1 MERSNEIRGWKI
13 CSRCSNI
20 MGRMDDLYIVTN
32 ELLNLLKKEN
42 SNAEERTNVI
52 TKVNELLER
61 RGKIIQK
68 IKPPYSDEE
77 EQIGIK
83 IIELDKEIRAKMDS
97 IYNAI
102 QHDLK
107 QLKQKR
113 DSNITYMNPYKN

>member
-1 MERSNEIRGWKI
+1 
-13 CSRCSNI
+13 

-61 RGKIIQK
+61 RGEIIQK

-113 DSNITYMNPYKN
+113 DSNITYMNPYKNMKTVDGMYLDDKL